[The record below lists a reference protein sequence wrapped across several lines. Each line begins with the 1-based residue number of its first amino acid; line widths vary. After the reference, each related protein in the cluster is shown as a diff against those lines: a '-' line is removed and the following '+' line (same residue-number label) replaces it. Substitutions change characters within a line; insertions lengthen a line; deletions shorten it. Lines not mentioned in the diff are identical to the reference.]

1 MVTDGGLSGHL
12 WFNHNDVVSSRALE
26 NSICGDLVVHDH
38 GVSTGRLALRSDD
51 GAEVNLAVLFHDLE
65 QDLHH
70 SLIAQSVEEEVIKN
84 EEPSTAYL
92 LQSFLVLHVVKAE
105 VSP

>member
-65 QDLHH
+65 QDLHL
-70 SLIAQSVEEEVIKN
+70 SLIAQSVEEEVIK
-84 EEPSTAYL
+84 
-92 LQSFLVLHVVKAE
+92 KR
-105 VSP
+105 SPAPHIFFSRFWYFM